1 MFAALRAVTTAGASD
16 HTTLDDS
23 GGDASDAGSAGGQGQ
38 AGSSVRRAAGSEGLG
53 AGGEDTGSGGSD
65 AAAEDEESY
74 SRDAF
79 ELGTDAPGDAERP
92 RQSSGGD
99 GGHARD
105 KVAEGD
111 GASRGSAAS
120 SYGRESFEDDVA
132 QRELG
137 SAQTPSPSE
146 GTQEESV
153 ASPPPSTPPPQ
164 ARAPAS
170 GQVQPRQSP
179 AGAGT
184 DDAASFSVS
193 DRGSVGLSE
202 SGRSEGRGREPQPPS
217 RAGRTA
223 PRHGRL
229 GDLSPGHSAS
239 GASFMIDSDDDLEPT
254 LQAREAG
261 PAAPPAAGDPRG
273 PAGFDAAGR
282 SRLPRHLRVASGAP
296 ARPLH
301 HSSLGGAT
309 TPSSSRQQPA
319 NPSSVSSVRS
329 GHRLA
334 SPADPS
340 LLLSESDA
348 SFSLADH
355 ATGSAAGF
363 RPSAPLTGTGEAAS
377 PKTFNFA
384 EAAAAMRSAAGQEQ
398 AAVGPGKALRRA
410 ASFGGGGQ
418 SGRERPAGKPGAA
431 AADPLRARATHA
443 LTRGAS
449 ADNQNVRGG
458 ATQDRAGAGERPDP
472 TGSGGSQLRGRVG
485 SDSLLLPSEGPS
497 PALSEAAPELG
508 AIPGRDSRPAP
519 KDALGSDE
527 ESGSMLDGTFDHESG
542 FERADTATRQ
552 SPVTGTLPAEMS
564 ASGAGRDTLHPR
576 ATYPQAGRAAA
587 V

>member
-38 AGSSVRRAAGSEGLG
+38 AGSSGRQAEGSEDLG

-74 SRDAF
+74 SHDAF

-92 RQSSGGD
+92 RQASGGD

-120 SYGRESFEDDVA
+120 SYGR
-132 QRELG
+132 
-137 SAQTPSPSE
+137 
-146 GTQEESV
+146 
-153 ASPPPSTPPPQ
+153 
-164 ARAPAS
+164 
-170 GQVQPRQSP
+170 
-179 AGAGT
+179 
-184 DDAASFSVS
+184 
-193 DRGSVGLSE
+193 
-202 SGRSEGRGREPQPPS
+202 
-217 RAGRTA
+217 
-223 PRHGRL
+223 
-229 GDLSPGHSAS
+229 
-239 GASFMIDSDDDLEPT
+239 
-254 LQAREAG
+254 
-261 PAAPPAAGDPRG
+261 
-273 PAGFDAAGR
+273 FDAAGR

-449 ADNQNVRGG
+449 ADNQNVRVG